1 MVHVP
6 QSPHHVASRAF
17 RPPFP
22 VVHATLSIQHVK
34 DLSFLY
40 SQGLQRNRQTAVTP
54 RYVKNKKTHQK
65 APF

>member
-22 VVHATLSIQHVK
+22 VNRATLSISHVK

-40 SQGLQRNRQTAVTP
+40 PRGLQRNRQIMDTSD
-54 RYVKNKKTHQK
+54 YVKNKKTHQK
-65 APF
+65 ARF